1 MQHLVL
7 DTALAGPA
15 EQTPEAGRRARR
27 IATARLVAARIGG
40 AVFVLWAAVT
50 LTFLAVHATPGDTV
64 SLLLGQNR
72 DDPVLR
78 ARTIQRW
85 GLNHPL
91 WYQYLLYL
99 VHIPTGDL
107 GVSYTFSQPVA
118 SLLAQ
123 SIGPTLQLAGAAA
136 VGAVIIAYVI
146 TLLTSTRLRA
156 LRPVSQFLELIV
168 LSAPSF
174 WIGIVLLLVFSF
186 KLGWFSI
193 VDPNSPQALVL
204 PAPSLALPIGCYLA
218 QILRD
223 GADRAMEQ
231 PFALTSR
238 SRGLPAWRV
247 YAGHALKHGTVPLVT
262 QLGLVIGGLIGGA
275 VVVEQ
280 VFGRAGLGQ
289 IAVQAVNVKDIP
301 LILGVTLV
309 ATAAF
314 VAAST
319 VVDVVAIAIDPRLR
333 NASAPRAP
341 RAPRTPR
348 FPGAA
353 ARPAST
359 GPAPTGPASTAAR
372 S

>member
-1 MQHLVL
+1 MQHLVA
-7 DTALAGPA
+7 DTALSGPA
-15 EQTPEAGRRARR
+15 EQTPDPHPRAQRLAVTR
-27 IATARLVAARIGG
+27 LIATRILG

-78 ARTIQRW
+78 ARTIERW
-85 GLNHPL
+85 GLDHPL

-99 VHIPTGDL
+99 VRIPTGDL
-107 GVSYTFSQPVA
+107 GTSYTFSRPVTE
-118 SLLAQ
+118 LLAE
-123 SIGPTLQLAGAAA
+123 SIGPTLQLAGAATL
-136 VGAVIIAYVI
+136 GAVIIAYLI
-146 TLLTSTRLRA
+146 TLGTSTRLKP
-156 LRPVSQFLELIV
+156 LRPVSQFFELIL

-204 PAPSLALPIGCYLA
+204 PALSLALPIGCYLA

-238 SRGLPAWRV
+238 SRGLPEPRV
-247 YAGHALKHGTVPLVT
+247 YAGHALKHGTVPVIT
-262 QLGLVIGGLIGGA
+262 VLGLIIGSLIGGA

-289 IAVQAVNVKDIP
+289 IAVQAVNVKDVP
-301 LILGVTLV
+301 LILGVTIV
-309 ATAAF
+309 ATGAF
-314 VAAST
+314 VIAST
-319 VVDVVAIAIDPRLR
+319 LVDVAALAIDPRLR
-333 NASAPRAP
+333 A
-341 RAPRTPR
+341 
-348 FPGAA
+348 
-353 ARPAST
+353 
-359 GPAPTGPASTAAR
+359 ASTAR

>member
-1 MQHLVL
+1 MQHLVA
-7 DTALAGPA
+7 DTALSGPL
-15 EQTPEAGRRARR
+15 EQSPETDSRARR
-27 IATARLVAARIGG
+27 RALARLIITRILG

-78 ARTIQRW
+78 ARTIERW
-85 GLNHPL
+85 GLDHPL

-99 VHIPTGDL
+99 VRIPTGDL
-107 GVSYTFSQPVA
+107 GVSYTFSRPVTD
-118 SLLAQ
+118 LLAE
-123 SIGPTLQLAGAAA
+123 SIGPTLQLAGAATL
-136 VGAVIIAYVI
+136 GAVIIAYLI
-146 TLLTSTRLRA
+146 TFATSTRLKA
-156 LRPVSQFLELIV
+156 LRPVSQFIELIL

-204 PAPSLALPIGCYLA
+204 PALSLALPIGCYLE

-238 SRGLPAWRV
+238 SRGLSTTRV
-247 YAGHALKHGTVPLVT
+247 YSAHALKHGTVPVIT
-262 QLGLVIGGLIGGA
+262 VLGLIIGSLIGGA

-289 IAVQAVNVKDIP
+289 IAVQAVNVKDVP
-301 LILGVTLV
+301 LILGVTIV
-309 ATAAF
+309 ATGAF
-314 VAAST
+314 VIAST
-319 VVDVVAIAIDPRLR
+319 LVDVAALAIDPRLR
-333 NASAPRAP
+333 A
-341 RAPRTPR
+341 
-348 FPGAA
+348 
-353 ARPAST
+353 
-359 GPAPTGPASTAAR
+359 ASTAR